1 MGFLDG
7 LLRSVK
13 REVERDVT
21 RHAVDAAASSIS
33 NAINNSVNQHTAN
46 ANTTVSNNGAPSNE
60 RYQGYVIPNNTQN
73 GGYQPS
79 PAPTYE
85 EGGAKII
92 DGIDY
97 AQIYQCD
104 RDHFR
109 TILKE
114 SFPNMTLTEDVPVK
128 DFVAGANGAYQSVEF
143 LLSDGATPKV
153 AIQLRSPHMSTK
165 VGTQMLLKQ
174 HGIGYISLWTDYKNQ
189 KEYIEKRVK
198 DCLWN

>member
-79 PAPTYE
+79 PAPT
-85 EGGAKII
+85 
-92 DGIDY
+92 
-97 AQIYQCD
+97 
-104 RDHFR
+104 
-109 TILKE
+109 
-114 SFPNMTLTEDVPVK
+114 
-128 DFVAGANGAYQSVEF
+128 
-143 LLSDGATPKV
+143 
-153 AIQLRSPHMSTK
+153 
-165 VGTQMLLKQ
+165 
-174 HGIGYISLWTDYKNQ
+174 
-189 KEYIEKRVK
+189 
-198 DCLWN
+198 